1 MLYPLTYSFSLFN
14 QPKLPSTSNLQQL
27 KKKDVRKICSQFE
40 SIFITYLLRQMRKSI
55 PKSDFL
61 EGTMREEFFREQWDE
76 ILAEKIAQGGGIGL
90 AEILY
95 EKVRHQESK
104 MRMSLPGVKRRS
116 NPAPGFEDMY
126 LRKSAP

>member
-61 EGTMREEFFREQWDE
+61 EGTMLKEEVLVWQKFFMKKSV
-76 ILAEKIAQGGGIGL
+76 I
-90 AEILY
+90 
-95 EKVRHQESK
+95 
-104 MRMSLPGVKRRS
+104 RS
-116 NPAPGFEDMY
+116 Q
-126 LRKSAP
+126 K